1 MQTFEKAPGRPLF
14 EQVREH
20 LRQLC
25 QSQPAD
31 VALPSLRQMSESLN
45 VNHITITRAL
55 RALEAE
61 GVVNIIPGKGTF
73 VCAPRNGSGN
83 IEMVTILANNSF
95 LRETSRHT
103 FRGLQERV
111 PDGGQLTGTTLMLPP
126 LPDINGF
133 IQSLKARQIA
143 AVAFFGF
150 GYLPHPEAFHET
162 ELIHRVAQEM
172 PVVLISK
179 EHNLLK
185 LDCVYCDPGPQL
197 QTYLEEC
204 YANGLRRFQYLGA
217 GERLSHLERRQN
229 VFEDFLLA
237 HGLAWQRPI
246 AADAAN
252 NETLVNLAL
261 DAGPEV
267 VVASTAARAYGLVFE
282 AQRRGLVLGRDL
294 HVICFAGS
302 PEEVESIANSVDII
316 LLEEEEVGRCV
327 GHLLGSRL
335 QGTDKPAPVVR
346 RVPGRF
352 VRRGQLQFS

>member
-31 VALPSLRQMSESLN
+31 VALPSLRQLSESLN

-61 GVVNIIPGKGTF
+61 GVVSIIPGKGTF
-73 VCAPRNGSGN
+73 VCAPRDGSGN

-103 FRGLQERV
+103 FKGMQERI
-111 PDGGQLTGTTLMLPP
+111 PDGGTLAGSTLLIPP
-126 LPDINGF
+126 LPDINSFLQG
-133 IQSLKARQIA
+133 LKSRQVA

-150 GYLPHPEAFHET
+150 GYLSYPESFYET
-162 ELIHRVAQEM
+162 ELIHRVAQEL

-179 EHNLLK
+179 EHSLLK
-185 LDCVYCDPGPQL
+185 LDCVYCDPGLQL
-197 QTYLEEC
+197 QTYLEDC
-204 YANGLRRFQYLGA
+204 YARGLRRFEYLGA
-217 GERLSHLERRQN
+217 GEQFSHLERRQAI
-229 VFEDFLLA
+229 FEDFLLT
-237 HGLAWQRPI
+237 HGLAWQRPVS
-246 AADAAN
+246 AGKAN

-261 DAGPEV
+261 DSKPEV
-267 VVASTAARAYGLVFE
+267 IVASTAARAHGLVFE
-282 AQRRGLVLGRDL
+282 AQRRGLRPGHDL
-294 HVICFAGS
+294 EIVCFAGS
-302 PEEVESIANSVDII
+302 AEEVEPIASSVDTI

-327 GHLLGSRL
+327 SHLIYSRL
-335 QGTDKPAPVVR
+335 QGNEKSAPVVR
-346 RVPGRF
+346 RVPGRL
-352 VRRGQLQFS
+352 VRRGQLQY